1 MPKYVTIGSM
11 NVLAGLRGNRALR
24 SSLLSFG
31 FAFTAEWAFTVA
43 IGLVAFADGGAVA
56 VGVVG
61 LVRLLPAALLAPAIT
76 AYSDRIPRER
86 VLFASSAIRGIAT
99 LAVAPVL
106 AAGGPVVIV
115 YALAVVSTVAFT
127 PYRASHSALMPS
139 LCRTPDELTSV
150 NVVRGALDSV
160 SVIIG
165 PLVAAL
171 LVAVADLA
179 VVFAF
184 AGACALLSAGLVAR
198 LTYERIPLQ
207 AAGRRRLMA
216 EVRDGLVAVTSNA
229 GVAVVVGFVVLQ
241 AAIRGAFT
249 VFVLVVAIDL
259 LNGTQSSV
267 GILQGAVGLGAL
279 AGSTLCTLL
288 VGSRA
293 MTRWLGV
300 AVILWGAPLA
310 IVGLL
315 PYYATALL
323 AAGVIGVGNSLV
335 DVTAFTLI
343 ARMAPNAVLARVFGV
358 LESLGALAVGLGA
371 LVAPLLI
378 GLVGTRPALVLV
390 GAIAP
395 VVALV
400 WWRRLTAI
408 DVSVAARTDDIILL
422 RQVSFLRPLPVPV
435 VERLAHGLRRTLMRP
450 GEVVFSAGD
459 VGDNFYVVAD
469 GTVEVLDHGR
479 VVRTMV
485 TGEGFGE
492 IALMG
497 NTTRTMTVRA
507 VGAVELCGIS
517 SADFLPAVTSISDAR
532 SAAEA
537 TRGSHLAHA
546 PGTGAATSAT
556 S

>member
-1 MPKYVTIGSM
+1 VPKYVTIGSM

-115 YALAVVSTVAFT
+115 YALAIVSTVAFT

-160 SVIIG
+160 SVIVG

-179 VVFAF
+179 AVFAF

-207 AAGRRRLMA
+207 AVGRRRLMA